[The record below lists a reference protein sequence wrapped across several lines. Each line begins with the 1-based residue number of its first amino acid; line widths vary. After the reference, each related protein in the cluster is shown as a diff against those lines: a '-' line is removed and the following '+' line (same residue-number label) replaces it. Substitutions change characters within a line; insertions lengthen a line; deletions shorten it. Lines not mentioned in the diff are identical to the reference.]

1 VTTRRDDTL
10 VDLFRSSGRLLNAG
24 APVRVPALPTTTWA
38 MTLLRCEAKHDRNV
52 RAAFDAAVA
61 TDELKRQ
68 LQPQVLRRDCGEILR
83 VE

>member
-1 VTTRRDDTL
+1 
-10 VDLFRSSGRLLNAG
+10 
-24 APVRVPALPTTTWA
+24 